1 MSERKKTV
9 FISYCWKD
17 GASYADELESQLK
30 DYFEVFRDKSQLQA
44 NDDIYDFMGKVACCD
59 YVVIVLTEEYV
70 KSRNCMLEISTLA
83 NEPDWHEK
91 AFVLVIDEKIYGID
105 RKLEILNYWLM
116 QQKIA
121 KGKDSAF
128 DIGKSITEKEV
139 EYVSIICDEL
149 EKILGEISRLKNP
162 SQISIVNEVVRRSKS
177 NAESNMN
184 EIRRQEILKI
194 IKENPDLTMVQI
206 AARANFSMVSVVRIL
221 VELRKAGLIKITG
234 SGNEKSTYCV
244 VEK

>member
-91 AFVLVIDEKIYGID
+91 WL
-105 RKLEILNYWLM
+105 LILCY
-116 QQKIA
+116 
-121 KGKDSAF
+121 
-128 DIGKSITEKEV
+128 
-139 EYVSIICDEL
+139 
-149 EKILGEISRLKNP
+149 
-162 SQISIVNEVVRRSKS
+162 
-177 NAESNMN
+177 
-184 EIRRQEILKI
+184 
-194 IKENPDLTMVQI
+194 
-206 AARANFSMVSVVRIL
+206 
-221 VELRKAGLIKITG
+221 
-234 SGNEKSTYCV
+234 
-244 VEK
+244 